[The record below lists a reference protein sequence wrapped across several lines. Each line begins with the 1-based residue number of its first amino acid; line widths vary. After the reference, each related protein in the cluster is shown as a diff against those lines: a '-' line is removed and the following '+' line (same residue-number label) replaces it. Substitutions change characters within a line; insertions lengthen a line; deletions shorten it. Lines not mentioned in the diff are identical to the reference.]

1 MKKTI
6 GESGVK
12 INVLNFGGLSAA
24 SVTAF
29 ETP

>member
-12 INVLNFGGLSAA
+12 INVPNFGRLCA